1 MALIFRYFWL
11 EKHLNNRIMEMPL
24 NLSEVQ
30 KELVKTVFESYATQV
45 KSIFDVDYYID
56 QIFETC
62 IFQSAAFDLSNDNQ
76 AGDLAVCYFNLIYDY
91 LDLVYE
97 EVA

>member
-1 MALIFRYFWL
+1 
-11 EKHLNNRIMEMPL
+11 MEMPL
-24 NLSEVQ
+24 SLSETQ
-30 KELVKTVFESYATQV
+30 KDLLKSIFESYSTKV

-56 QIFETC
+56 QIFEMC
-62 IFQSAAFDLSNDNQ
+62 IFQSKEFDLSNDNV

-97 EVA
+97 EAA